1 MKRDIKAIQE
11 RLNEVFLKLPRTRVK
26 ELFDKLRE
34 ESLKRGMV
42 IYNEKGEPRIVNVR
56 VRPWL
61 ITKEQKRFFHRVCL
75 NMKDALQRAAN
86 IYYNEPKARRV
97 LTLTPREEEW
107 FFEIYRSDA
116 QNALQTVFDRID
128 ANAIFSTS
136 DWKDSFTFIETNS
149 VGVGGVHY
157 IPAATN
163 IIEDIFLPVFRNHIR
178 GINFIMQ
185 DDVRELL
192 FQTITEHA
200 QKVNRPRANVA
211 LIEDQRC
218 LDGTDEYAFVAN
230 YLRSKGLVAF
240 ATDPRELTLRNGE
253 VYFRDALIDII
264 YRDCSIDELHE
275 MEDEGAKVDVLKEAF
290 KRNQVVSSI
299 AGEFD
304 HKSTLEIFTDEEYI
318 KYFTPAQRK
327 LFKRHVVWTRL
338 IWDRKTQ
345 GPDGKE
351 VELTKFI
358 ERHKDD
364 LVIKPN
370 RMYGGE
376 GVVLG
381 RFATSLQWRKALQD
395 AFSAKNGKG
404 GHSHVVQEY
413 ANIREERFPVLHDDG
428 KVTIEKNYEVS
439 GFTSSDSGIAFL
451 GRCSV
456 EPVVNISR
464 KGGLIPVVMIGR

>member
-1 MKRDIKAIQE
+1 MRRDIKAVQE
-11 RLNEVFLKLPRTRVK
+11 RLNEVFLRLPRVKIK
-26 ELFDKLRE
+26 ELFDRLKE

-42 IYNEKGEPRIVNVR
+42 IYNEKGEPRLVNVR

-61 ITKEQKRFFHRVCL
+61 ITKEQKRFFHGVCL
-75 NMKDALQRAAN
+75 NMKDTLQRVAD
-86 IYYNEPKARRV
+86 IYYNEPKAREI

-107 FFEIYRSDA
+107 FFEIYKSGA
-116 QNALQTVFDRID
+116 GNSETVFDRID
-128 ANAIFSTS
+128 TNAIFSTA
-136 DWKDSFTFIETNS
+136 DWKDSFMFIETNS
-149 VGVGGVHY
+149 VGVGGIHY
-157 IPAATN
+157 IPAAAG
-163 IIEDIFLPVFRNHIR
+163 IIEDIILPVLRSHIR
-178 GINFIMQ
+178 NAEFRMQ

-192 FQTITEHA
+192 FETVTEHA
-200 QKVNRPRANVA
+200 QKIERLRANVV

-253 VYFRDALIDII
+253 IYFRDAPVDII

-304 HKSTLEIFTDEEYI
+304 HKSTLEIFTDEEYA
-318 KYFTPAQRK
+318 KYFTPAQRR
-327 LFKRHVVWTRL
+327 LFKKHVVWTRL
-338 IWDRKTQ
+338 IWDRKTK

-351 VELTKFI
+351 VELSKFI
-358 ERHKDD
+358 ERNKDD

-381 RFATSLQWRKALQD
+381 KFVTASEWRKAVGD
-395 AFSAKNGKG
+395 SFKD
-404 GHSHVVQEY
+404 HSHVVQEY
-413 ANIREERFPVLHDDG
+413 VPIREEGFPVFHDDG
-428 KVTIEKNYEVS
+428 RVTLEKNYEVS
-439 GFTSSDSGIAFL
+439 GFASSDSGIAFL

-464 KGGLIPVVMIGR
+464 KGGLIPVIMLG